1 MREFVRAALVL
12 SLWMFAAEVA
22 PRAVAQELQ
31 QPESYLRLHYIKSEH
46 MIPMRDGV
54 KLFTSVFVP
63 RDTTK
68 TYPIMMKRTPYN
80 VGPYGE
86 DKYPAR
92 VGPSEHFVKAGY
104 IFVNQDVRG
113 RFASEGEFTQ
123 VTPHIPNKSKP
134 TDVDESSDTFD
145 TIEWLLKN
153 IPQHNGRVGMAGIS
167 YPGFY
172 AAAGMI
178 DAHPGAQGGFA
189 AGSGW
194 RLVLR

>member
-86 DKYPAR
+86 DKYPA
-92 VGPSEHFVKAGY
+92 PSRPQRALREGGLHLRQSGCAWPVR
-104 IFVNQDVRG
+104 VRG
-113 RFASEGEFTQ
+113 
-123 VTPHIPNKSKP
+123 
-134 TDVDESSDTFD
+134 
-145 TIEWLLKN
+145 
-153 IPQHNGRVGMAGIS
+153 
-167 YPGFY
+167 
-172 AAAGMI
+172 
-178 DAHPGAQGGFA
+178 
-189 AGSGW
+189 
-194 RLVLR
+194 